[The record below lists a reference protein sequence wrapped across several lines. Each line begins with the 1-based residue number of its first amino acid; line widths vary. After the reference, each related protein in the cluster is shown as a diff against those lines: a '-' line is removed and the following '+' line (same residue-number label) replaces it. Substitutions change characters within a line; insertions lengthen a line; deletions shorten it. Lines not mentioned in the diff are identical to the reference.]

1 MGKKWLEVS
10 LVIDRIEQGSQG
22 SGDDDCI
29 DRTRCDCQIKGRF
42 DTLKA
47 AKTFFETHQQ
57 IPQD

>member
-1 MGKKWLEVS
+1 MGKKWYEVS
-10 LVIDRIEQGSQG
+10 LVIDKAKQGCG
-22 SGDDDCI
+22 EDDFI